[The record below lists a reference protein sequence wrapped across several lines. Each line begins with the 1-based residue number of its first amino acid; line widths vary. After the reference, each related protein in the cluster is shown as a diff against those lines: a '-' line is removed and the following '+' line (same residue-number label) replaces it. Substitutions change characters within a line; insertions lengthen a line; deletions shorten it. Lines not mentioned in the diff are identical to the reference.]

1 MDKNTIV
8 LDLEEYNK
16 LRDFKEAIEKG
27 NSFFVYSGNYNGYKV
42 VTTDEAVKQLIKINN
57 DNNEQ
62 KNKLVQQLYNC
73 QHPESKV
80 FTIEDVKT
88 MSIWKFLKW
97 RKK

>member
-1 MDKNTIV
+1 MDKNTVV
-8 LDLEEYNK
+8 LDLEEYKK

-27 NSFFVYSGNYNGYKV
+27 NSFVVYWGSYTGYNV
-42 VTTDEAVKQLIKINN
+42 VTTDEAVKQLIKANN
-57 DNNEQ
+57 EINEQ
-62 KNKLVQQLYNC
+62 KNKLAQQLYNC

-80 FTIEDVKT
+80 FTIEEVKT